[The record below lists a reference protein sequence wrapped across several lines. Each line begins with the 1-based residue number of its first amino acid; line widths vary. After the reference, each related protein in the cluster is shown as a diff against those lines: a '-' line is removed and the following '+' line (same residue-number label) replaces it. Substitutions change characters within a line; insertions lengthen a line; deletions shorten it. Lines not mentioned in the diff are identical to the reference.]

1 MVLAVFIKAANDW
14 ISYRPFHGLKKI
26 LDSNTRFSVMR
37 DGKLQELPLT
47 ELVVGDIAQFKYGS
61 VLPVDGILIQV
72 GVALLRN

>member
-1 MVLAVFIKAANDW
+1 
-14 ISYRPFHGLKKI
+14 
-26 LDSNTRFSVMR
+26 MR